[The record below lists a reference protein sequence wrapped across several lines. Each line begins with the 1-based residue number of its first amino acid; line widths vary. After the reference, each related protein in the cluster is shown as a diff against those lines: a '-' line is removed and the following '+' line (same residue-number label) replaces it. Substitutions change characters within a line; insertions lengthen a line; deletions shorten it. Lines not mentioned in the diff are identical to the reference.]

1 MKLNVIANPRLW
13 HVSAIVVTSDIET
26 IPKGIAEVDQL
37 TNQEG
42 ALGEIANCSTW
53 GTG

>member
-1 MKLNVIANPRLW
+1 MYVQ
-13 HVSAIVVTSDIET
+13 VVVTSVTET
-26 IPKGIAEVDQL
+26 LPKGIAEVDQL

-42 ALGEIANCSTW
+42 ALGEVANCSTW